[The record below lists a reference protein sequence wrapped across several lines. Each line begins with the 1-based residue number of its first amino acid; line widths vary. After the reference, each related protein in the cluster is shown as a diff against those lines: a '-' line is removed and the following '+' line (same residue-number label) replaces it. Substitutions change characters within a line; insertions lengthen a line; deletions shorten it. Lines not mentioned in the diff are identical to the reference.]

1 MNVILKPGY
10 NKIHSLYKA
19 IANTV
24 EIKMAM
30 ESYLCPL
37 QMFIELTEG
46 GFNYGAVK
54 ILKHDLNI
62 KRIFLTRVTLKYFK
76 YIALTISDK
85 KIPSNSD
92 MTKHIQPHEPLPL
105 WDNAVSIPLFILG
118 VIYAIVR
125 TITRRLLKAGDK
137 TSG

>member
-10 NKIHSLYKA
+10 NKIYSLYKA
-19 IANTV
+19 FTNTV

-37 QMFIELTEG
+37 QMFMELTEG

-76 YIALTISDK
+76 NIALAISDK
-85 KIPSNSD
+85 NNPSNSN
-92 MTKHIQPHEPLPL
+92 MTSQPTEHLPL
-105 WDNAVSIPLFILG
+105 WNNAVSIPLFILG
-118 VIYAIVR
+118 VIYAIAR
-125 TITRRLLKAGDK
+125 TITRRLLKSGDK